1 MIRHLFDELARD
13 AIDPVAAARRG
24 MRPALPKRFYQEAG
38 VAEREGAFA
47 VMLDGKTAKTPAKR
61 PLALPTR
68 TLGEAVAA
76 EWAAQGES
84 IDFMS
89 MPLTRLAQLAID
101 RVDDE
106 AETIASE
113 VAKYAGSDLL
123 FYRAAEP
130 AGLAAAQAAAWDP
143 VLAWAGEALGARFAL
158 AEGVRFV
165 AQPAAAI
172 AAIRIEIGN
181 FEPPFALAALTS
193 ATTLT
198 GSALLAL
205 ALARRRLTLEEAWA
219 AAHVDEDWNIGRW
232 GEDAEAVARRAARL
246 QEFAA
251 AARAIAALV

>member
-1 MIRHLFDELARD
+1 MIRHLLHELVKD

-24 MRPALPKRFYQEAG
+24 MRPALPRRFYKDAG
-38 VAEREGAFA
+38 VAERKGAHM
-47 VMLDGKTAKTPAKR
+47 VLLDGKPAKTPARR

-68 TLGEAVAA
+68 ALAQAVAA
-76 EWAAQGES
+76 EWAAQGEI
-84 IDFMS
+84 IDFAN
-89 MPLTRLAQLAID
+89 MPLTRLVQLAID
-101 RVDDE
+101 RVADE
-106 AETIASE
+106 AEAIVAE
-113 VAKYAGSDLL
+113 IAKYAGSDLL

-143 VLAWAGEALGARFAL
+143 VIAWAGEALGARFTL

-165 AQPAAAI
+165 AQPVDALTV
-172 AAIRIEIGN
+172 IRTEVGKLK
-181 FEPPFALAALTS
+181 PPFALAALAS

-232 GEDAEAVARRAARL
+232 GEDREAAARRVARFH
-246 QEFAA
+246 EFAA
-251 AARAIAALV
+251 AARLFEMPA